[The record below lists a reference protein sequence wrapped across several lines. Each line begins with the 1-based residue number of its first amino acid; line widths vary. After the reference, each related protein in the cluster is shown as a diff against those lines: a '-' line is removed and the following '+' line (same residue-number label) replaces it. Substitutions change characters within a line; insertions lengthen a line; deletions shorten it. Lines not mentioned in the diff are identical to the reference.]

1 MTEDAKAKAKRNT
14 VDKLKLLKKKKRKDV
29 QKKKLTG
36 APCKT
41 I

>member
-1 MTEDAKAKAKRNT
+1 MAEDAKAKAERNT

-29 QKKKLTG
+29 QKKKLIG
-36 APCKT
+36 APCKE